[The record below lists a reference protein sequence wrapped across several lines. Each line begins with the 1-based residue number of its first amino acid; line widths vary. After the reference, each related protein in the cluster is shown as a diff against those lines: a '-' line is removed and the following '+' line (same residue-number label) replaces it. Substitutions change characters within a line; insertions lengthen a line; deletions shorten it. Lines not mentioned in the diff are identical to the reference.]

1 MSTVNA
7 AISRSDS
14 GKIRHPKMGMI
25 EVWRFL
31 FMLFIMAHHMYHLG
45 LKGGY
50 LFRGAW
56 VYVEFFF
63 ILTGGFTLRH
73 FEKDRMVSSSAGD
86 AAHEAIVY
94 TLRKFSSF
102 FGYVV
107 AAVFLEYFL
116 QGFSLLASGQLVKF
130 VLSFQ
135 NMPFEVLLLSSSG
148 MINPKLAPVW
158 YLSAMFLVMPLF
170 CYVIQKYRN
179 IFVSIGCWLL
189 PVLYYGRV
197 GVNSLRDWP
206 HDMLRAFACMS
217 LGAFAYLLGLELRK
231 IEWKR
236 WSKFLLTAAEV
247 GGLALTIFFTG
258 KNWELN
264 KVMVLLFVIGA
275 AVMFSG
281 CSYTALVSGKL
292 FEFLGK
298 ITLPMFLLHWAVGTL
313 AKKLFQTMEYRIL
326 FYYLVTILL
335 SIVLYL
341 TFQGIRKIIGRR
353 VNGRPGRS

>member
-7 AISRSDS
+7 EISCTDLE
-14 GKIRHPKMGMI
+14 KIQHSKMGMI

-31 FMLFIMAHHMYHLG
+31 FMLLIMAHHMYHLG

-73 FEKDRMVSSSAGD
+73 FEKDRLRGRSAEN
-86 AAHEAIVY
+86 AARESVVY

-107 AAVFLEYFL
+107 IAVFLEYFL
-116 QGFSLLASGQLVKF
+116 QGFALLTSGQLVKF

-148 MINPKLAPVW
+148 IINPKLAPVW

-179 IFVSIGCWLL
+179 IFVSIGCWLF

-217 LGAFAYLLGLELRK
+217 LGAFAWLLSRELCK
-231 IEWKR
+231 MEWKR
-236 WSKFLLTAAEV
+236 WPKLLLTAAEV
-247 GGLALTIFFTG
+247 GGLLLTVFFTG

-264 KVMVLLFVIGA
+264 KVMVLIFVA
-275 AVMFSG
+275 AAAIMFSG
-281 CSYTALVSGKL
+281 CSYTARVSGKV
-292 FEFLGK
+292 FDFLGK

-313 AKKLFQTMEYRIL
+313 SKKLFQPMEYRIL
-326 FYYLVTILL
+326 FYYLATIAL
-335 SIVLYL
+335 SVVLYL
-341 TFQGIRKIIGRR
+341 IFQKIRTVITAARG
-353 VNGRPGRS
+353 